1 MAVHNGLDK
10 EIKPGAVGGAMY
22 DYDVVVI
29 GGGPAGSTV
38 ATLLSQWGR
47 GVLLLEKEHF
57 PRHHIGESLL
67 PLASRVMERL
77 GVLDKV
83 ERAKFVHKLGATYV
97 WGKTRQP
104 WTISFSEMIDDTI
117 HAYQVERARFD
128 TLLLEHSRECGARV
142 QEGCRVTEVL
152 HEDGR
157 VTGVRY
163 LDEAGVLHTVSSQF
177 CVDASGQGAIIGR
190 SMRFRRFNRP
200 LRNIALYAYFR
211 GGKPVVEFVHDL
223 SPQSKGNIF
232 VVAVDIGWIWYIP
245 LGDTLFSVGLVTDAS
260 LAQGINQAGRRKFYL
275 DTLATTP
282 EISFLLREARM
293 ESDSLYTQSDWSYIC
308 RSFQGP
314 GYLLVGDAACFVDPI
329 LSTGVTLAMDGGLQA
344 ALTINTV
351 LSDPQLTNWAMNW
364 YEEQYRGKFQSF
376 LQMAVH
382 WYKGHRNQDAW
393 FWQAKQLL
401 DSSSNLS
408 IRQAFILLTAGFAAG
423 LPSQEP
429 PELQEMGGFSSSQVK
444 TIYDHLDSAVLEQAR
459 EKLMQQFT
467 PATLALKKLAE
478 GNGENVAM
486 SCPRFAAGMRYTISM
501 DERDNFLQPFVQI
514 VHEEA
519 GIPKKQINTP
529 ITSLPL
535 FERID
540 GKHQVREI
548 AAEVA
553 ALLGGEQEDGMRD
566 LEQTFVTAIIQELY
580 RQHVIEPV

>member
-1 MAVHNGLDK
+1 MH
-10 EIKPGAVGGAMY
+10 

-47 GVLLLEKEHF
+47 RVLLLEKEHF

-67 PLASRVMERL
+67 PLASRVMQRL

-83 ERAKFVHKLGATYV
+83 EQANFVHKLGATYV

-104 WTISFSEMIDDTI
+104 WTISFSEMIDDTT
-117 HAYQVERARFD
+117 HAYQVERAHFD

-142 QEGCRVTEVL
+142 QEGCRVTQAL

-163 LDEAGVLHTVSSQF
+163 VDETGALQVVSSRF
-177 CVDASGQGAIIGR
+177 CVDASGQGAILGR

-211 GGKPVVEFVHDL
+211 GGKPLVEYVHDL
-223 SPQSKGNIF
+223 SPQSQGNIF
-232 VVAVDIGWIWYIP
+232 VVTVDIGWIWYIP

-260 LAQGINQAGRRKFYL
+260 LAQGINQEGRRKFYL
-275 DTLATTP
+275 DTLAATP
-282 EISFLLREARM
+282 EISFLLRDAHI
-293 ESDSLYTQSDWSYIC
+293 ESESLYTQSDWSYIC

-344 ALTINTV
+344 ALAINTA
-351 LSDPQLTNWAMNW
+351 LSDPQLTNWVMNW

-393 FWQAKQLL
+393 FWQAKQLM

-423 LPSQEP
+423 LSSQEP
-429 PELQEMGGFSSSQVK
+429 LELQEMGGFSSSQVK
-444 TIYDHLDSAVLEQAR
+444 TIYDHLDSAILEQAH
-459 EKLMQQFT
+459 ENVMQQST

-478 GNGENVAM
+478 GNGADGGYGAM
-486 SCPRFAAGMRYTISM
+486 SRPRFAASKRYTISM
-501 DERDNFLQPFVQI
+501 EEHDNLLQPFVQI

-519 GIPKKQINTP
+519 GIPKKQTNMP
-529 ITSLPL
+529 ISSLPL

-540 GKHQVREI
+540 GKHRVSQI

-566 LEQTFVTAIIQELY
+566 LEQTFVTAIIQEMY

>member
-1 MAVHNGLDK
+1 
-10 EIKPGAVGGAMY
+10 MY
-22 DYDVVVI
+22 DYAVVVI

-47 GVLLLEKEHF
+47 RVLLLEKEHF

-67 PLASRVMERL
+67 PLASRVMQRL

-83 ERAKFVHKLGATYV
+83 ERANFVHKLGATYI

-128 TLLLEHSRECGARV
+128 TLLLEHSRECGVWV
-142 QEGCRVTEVL
+142 QEGCRVTQAL

-163 LDEAGVLHTVSSQF
+163 LDEVGALRVVSSRF
-177 CVDASGQGAIIGR
+177 CVDASGQGAIMGR

-211 GGKPVVEFVHDL
+211 GGKPLVEYAHDL
-223 SPQSKGNIF
+223 SPQSQGNIF
-232 VVAVDIGWIWYIP
+232 VVTVDIGWIWYIP

-260 LAQGINQAGRRKFYL
+260 LAQGINQEGRRKFYL
-275 DTLATTP
+275 DTLAATP
-282 EISFLLREARM
+282 EISFLLRDAHI
-293 ESDSLYTQSDWSYIC
+293 ESESLYTQSDWSYIC

-344 ALTINTV
+344 ALAINTA
-351 LSDPQLTNWAMNW
+351 LSDPQLTNWVMNW

-393 FWQAKQLL
+393 FWQAKELM
-401 DSSSNLS
+401 DFSSNLS
-408 IRQAFILLTAGFAAG
+408 IRQAFIPLNAGFAAG
-423 LPSQEP
+423 LSSQEP
-429 PELQEMGGFSSSQVK
+429 LELQEMGGFSSSQVK
-444 TIYDHLDSAVLEQAR
+444 TIYDHLDSAILEQAH
-459 EKLMQQFT
+459 ENVMQQST

-478 GNGENVAM
+478 GNGADGGYGAM
-486 SCPRFAAGMRYTISM
+486 SRPRFAASKRYTISM
-501 DERDNFLQPFVQI
+501 EEHDNLLQPFVQI

-519 GIPKKQINTP
+519 GIPKKQTNMP
-529 ITSLPL
+529 ISSLPL

-540 GKHQVREI
+540 GKHRVSQI

-553 ALLGGEQEDGMRD
+553 ALLGGEQEDGIRE
-566 LEQTFVTAIIQELY
+566 LEQTFVTAIIQEMY

>member
-1 MAVHNGLDK
+1 MH
-10 EIKPGAVGGAMY
+10 

-47 GVLLLEKEHF
+47 RVLLLEKEHF
-57 PRHHIGESLL
+57 PRHHIGE
-67 PLASRVMERL
+67 
-77 GVLDKV
+77 
-83 ERAKFVHKLGATYV
+83 
-97 WGKTRQP
+97 
-104 WTISFSEMIDDTI
+104 MIDDTT

-128 TLLLEHSRECGARV
+128 TLLLEYSRECGVRV
-142 QEGCRVTEVL
+142 QEGCRVTQAL

-157 VTGVRY
+157 VTGVKY
-163 LDEAGVLHTVSSQF
+163 LDEAGALQAVSSRF
-177 CVDASGQGAIIGR
+177 CVDASGQSAIMGR

-211 GGKPVVEFVHDL
+211 GGKPLVEYVHDL
-223 SPQSKGNIF
+223 SPQSQGNIF

-260 LAQGINQAGRRKFYL
+260 LAQGINQEGRRKFYL
-275 DTLATTP
+275 DTLAATP
-282 EISFLLREARM
+282 EISFLLRDARI
-293 ESDSLYTQSDWSYIC
+293 ESESLYTQSDWSYIC

-344 ALTINTV
+344 ALAINTA
-351 LSDPQLTNWAMNW
+351 LSDPQLTNWLMNW

-393 FWQAKQLL
+393 FWQAKQLM

-423 LPSQEP
+423 LSSQEP

-444 TIYDHLDSAVLEQAR
+444 TIYDHLDSAILEQAR
-459 EKLMQQFT
+459 ENVMQQST
-467 PATLALKKLAE
+467 PATLALKKLAA
-478 GNGENVAM
+478 GNGADVAM
-486 SCPRFAAGMRYTISM
+486 SRPRFAAGMRYTISM
-501 DERDNFLQPFVQI
+501 EERDNLLQPFVQI

-519 GIPKKQINTP
+519 GIPKKQTNMP

-553 ALLGGEQEDGMRD
+553 ALLGDEQEDGIRE
-566 LEQTFVTAIIQELY
+566 LEQTFVTAIIQEMY